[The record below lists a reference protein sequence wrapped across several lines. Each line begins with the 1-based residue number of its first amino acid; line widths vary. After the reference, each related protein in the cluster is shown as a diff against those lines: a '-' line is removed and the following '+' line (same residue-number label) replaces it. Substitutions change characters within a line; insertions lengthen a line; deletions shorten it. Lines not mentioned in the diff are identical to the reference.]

1 MKAVGHTLLGVGIAV
16 AVLAS
21 FNLGRRCSRN
31 DQEGALKPKV
41 DTLIVRDTI
50 KVAEPKFISSRVVD
64 SVPYPV
70 HDTLRLRDT
79 LFVIL
84 ARKQIRWEDSLA
96 VVYASGVDP
105 KIDSII
111 HFTQN
116 LIITKEI
123 PMVKVKKT
131 RWGVG
136 IQVGASADRGGVFPY
151 VGVGVSYN
159 ILTW

>member
-1 MKAVGHTLLGVGIAV
+1 MKAVGHILLGVGIAV

-50 KVAEPKFISSRVVD
+50 KVAEPKFISRREVD

-84 ARKQIRWEDSLA
+84 AREQIRWEDSLA

-111 HFTQN
+111 HFTQD

-123 PMVKVKKT
+123 PVVKVKKT

>member
-1 MKAVGHTLLGVGIAV
+1 MKAVGHILLGVGIAV

-84 ARKQIRWEDSLA
+84 AREQIRWEDSLA

-105 KIDSII
+105 RIDSII
-111 HFTQN
+111 HHTSTM
-116 LIITKEI
+116 IVTKQI

-159 ILTW
+159 ILSW